1 MSDCLSCLME
11 TFFLGSALATGR
23 TFPTSTSIYTR
34 WPSTSGWATRGY
46 LPIHNPSLTVILIIH
61 NPSACGL
68 SLPLLQAWPK
78 PLTASSPL
86 LRIISLDPSTWR
98 GRHFGPRKGSTSL
111 SSSSFARL
119 LNFPCKAWVLHWG
132 PVLWGCYRRRGL
144 GKMLLSAMANEDELE
159 TGTWMPLNST
169 WVWDLRFSRSGGS
182 AGSLTDPL
190 RSIATAPL
198 TDQSNAWHSMP
209 SRMVGTVGLVHS
221 TGEDEVS
228 LICFVV
234 CNLSHVVE
242 SHS

>member
-1 MSDCLSCLME
+1 
-11 TFFLGSALATGR
+11 
-23 TFPTSTSIYTR
+23 
-34 WPSTSGWATRGY
+34 
-46 LPIHNPSLTVILIIH
+46 
-61 NPSACGL
+61 
-68 SLPLLQAWPK
+68 
-78 PLTASSPL
+78 
-86 LRIISLDPSTWR
+86 
-98 GRHFGPRKGSTSL
+98 
-111 SSSSFARL
+111 
-119 LNFPCKAWVLHWG
+119 
-132 PVLWGCYRRRGL
+132 
-144 GKMLLSAMANEDELE
+144 
-159 TGTWMPLNST
+159 MPLNST